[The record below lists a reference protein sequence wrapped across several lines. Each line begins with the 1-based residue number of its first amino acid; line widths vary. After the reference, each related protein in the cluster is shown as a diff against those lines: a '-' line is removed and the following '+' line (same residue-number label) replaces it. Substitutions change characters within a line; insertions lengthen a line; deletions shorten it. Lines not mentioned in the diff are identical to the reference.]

1 MLMAAICNINIFF
14 YHKKITTIIIML
26 CLEDL
31 SSNVLC
37 RNGRGRKKTD
47 LIFCILEGKTKFADG
62 VGAEMLALLISTVK
76 VSGETALPR
85 A

>member
-1 MLMAAICNINIFF
+1 
-14 YHKKITTIIIML
+14 ML

-37 RNGRGRKKTD
+37 RNGRGRKKASD

-76 VSGETALPR
+76 SVGKLLCLVCKVSSNIIHCDCSRFLLESPV
-85 A
+85 